1 MDWKLAYAKNSVAKD
16 LELNTIKKIKKS
28 RFDIIPATVP
38 GHFQMDYINA
48 GKMPGINSKDD
59 LYFGGVNLG
68 FETHG
73 NVDATFEI
81 RNFNLAS
88 YN

>member
-28 RFDIIPATVP
+28 KFDIISATVP

-48 GKMPGINSKDD
+48 GKMPGIKNKDD
-59 LYFGGVNLG
+59 LYFSTNVLKIQ
-68 FETHG
+68 ELESTHVWYFTEVKITDE
-73 NVDATFEI
+73 N
-81 RNFNLAS
+81 S
-88 YN
+88 